1 MLCASPHIS
10 MPSLHRVSTDALMSY
25 SYLSKVQIPQ
35 KMPVQMEAVEE
46 EKTGDMEYQCGVCE
60 HIIYAERTEEEHLWI
75 ACGACFNWYHTII
88 LCSSGFLKG
97 SRGVYLLFFV
107 KTESEYNKNLTSIL
121 SENLCRAQAS
131 CNT

>member
-1 MLCASPHIS
+1 MGF
-10 MPSLHRVSTDALMSY
+10 VNT
-25 SYLSKVQIPQ
+25 
-35 KMPVQMEAVEE
+35 
-46 EKTGDMEYQCGVCE
+46 
-60 HIIYAERTEEEHLWI
+60 YAERTEEEHLWI

-107 KTESEYNKNLTSIL
+107 KTKSEYNKNLTSIL